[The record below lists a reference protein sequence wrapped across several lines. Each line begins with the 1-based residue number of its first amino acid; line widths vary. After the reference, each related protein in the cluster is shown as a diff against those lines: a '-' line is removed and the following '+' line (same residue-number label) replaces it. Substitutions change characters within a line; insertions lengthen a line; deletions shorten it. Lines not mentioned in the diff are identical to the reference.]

1 MTPVDILRD
10 GISEVLVT
18 TWDNDKINSAMIGIK
33 SDGRQLQA
41 KVFSS
46 SHTLDLALAGR
57 RLVANIVDDPIIV
70 VNATFSDL
78 DHRYYEF
85 RELPDDRS
93 KTIPIIRGAAAY
105 IYMEVSDVQAGEPV
119 TLELKPVGWEVF
131 RKNTIRINRGFN
143 QVIEACVDGSRYV
156 LNKDPDLLKRI
167 VHACNVIKV
176 CGGAREIEAAKLLLT
191 FIPE

>member
-1 MTPVDILRD
+1 MKPVDILRD

-18 TWDNDKINSAMIGIK
+18 TWENDRINSAMIGIK
-33 SDGRQLQA
+33 SDGRQFHSM
-41 KVFSS
+41 VFSS
-46 SHTLDLALAGR
+46 SHTLDLALASR

-78 DHRYYEF
+78 DRRTYEF

-93 KTIPIIRGAAAY
+93 KIIPIIRGAAAY

-119 TLELKPVGWEVF
+119 TLELRPIGWEVF
-131 RKNTIRINRGFN
+131 RRNTVRVNRGFN

-156 LNKDPDLLKRI
+156 LNKDPELLKRI
-167 VHACNVIKV
+167 EYACSVIKV
-176 CGGAREIEAAKLLLT
+176 CGGVREKEAARLLLG
-191 FIPE
+191 FIIE